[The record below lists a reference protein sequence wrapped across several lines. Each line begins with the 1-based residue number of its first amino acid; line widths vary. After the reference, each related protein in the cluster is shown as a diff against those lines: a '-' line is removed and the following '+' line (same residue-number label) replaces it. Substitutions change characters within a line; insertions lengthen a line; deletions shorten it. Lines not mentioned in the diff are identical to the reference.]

1 MKIKEIKED
10 IIFEI
15 KYSYEKHIEEP
26 YCSFIDGIKNFW
38 TYRSLIWNDRWWDHY
53 YLNRFIVRKLETMI
67 DNWDDAHY
75 VGSDFTKKR
84 MIIIKD
90 RIEKYDDI
98 KHELEY
104 DYIVRKKYTN
114 EQYKDEIK
122 KLNNKTWGE
131 FGRNIRRFWD

>member
-1 MKIKEIKED
+1 MKELFED

-15 KYSYEKHIEEP
+15 KYNYGKYIEDP
-26 YCSFIDGIKNFW
+26 FYSIIDGIKNFW
-38 TYRSLIWNDRWWDHY
+38 IYRSLIWNDRWWDHY

-67 DNWDDAHY
+67 DKWDDAHY

-104 DYIVRKKYTN
+104 DYIVHKKYTN